1 MHVIDTEAGPRGWRD
16 LLGPAH
22 LGSMVVLAGGVALYA
37 TNIYLT
43 ASLLPS
49 AVEDIGGDRFF
60 AWATTIFLVASVASA
75 VLVSRLLALVGPR
88 AAYLVAIAAF
98 TAGTVVCALA
108 PEMWVLLAGRAL
120 QGAGG
125 GLISGLGY
133 ALIRS
138 VLPSGLWTRASALVS
153 AMWGVGTFVGPTV
166 GGAFAQFGS
175 WRLAFVALAVLGVG
189 IAALVPRYIVGGRP
203 ESTGETVPVVS
214 MVLLSAAALVMSV
227 AGVAGS
233 GTGTAVGVAAALV
246 LLAVFVGYERAR
258 GGSVLPSVTFA
269 RGGTLKWTY
278 LTIGFLAVASTAETF
293 VPLFGQRL
301 GGLAPLMAGFLG
313 AALAIG
319 WTLGEV
325 ASAGAHRART
335 VRAIVVAGGA
345 AVIAGFAALAMC
357 QRSDAP
363 GSVIWLWAVALAV
376 VGAGIGA
383 AWPHLAAFAMASSE
397 DPVQGA
403 RAASAINTVQLVS
416 NAVGSAIAGVLVNL
430 GTSTTGSARLLYGV
444 FAAIAV
450 LGVLT
455 AMRATRPR
463 ARPGR

>member
-1 MHVIDTEAGPRGWRD
+1 
-16 LLGPAH
+16 
-22 LGSMVVLAGGVALYA
+22 MVVLAGGVALYA

-49 AVEDIGGDRFF
+49 AVDDIGGDRFF

-88 AAYLVAIAAF
+88 TAYLVAIAAF
-98 TAGTVVCALA
+98 TSGTVVCALA

-175 WRLAFVALAVLGVG
+175 WRLAFVALAVLGLA
-189 IAALVPRYIVGGRP
+189 IAAMVPRYIVGGRP

-214 MVLLSAAALVMSV
+214 MLLLSAAALVMSV

-233 GTGTAVGVAAALV
+233 GAGTAVGVAVALA
-246 LLAVFVGYERAR
+246 LLALFVGYERIR
-258 GGSVLPSVTFA
+258 GGRVLPSATFV
-269 RGGTLKWTY
+269 RGGALKWTY

-301 GGLAPLMAGFLG
+301 GGLTPLAAGFLG
-313 AALAIG
+313 AALAVG
-319 WTLGEV
+319 WTLGEM

-335 VRAIVVAGGA
+335 VRAVVVGGGA
-345 AVIAGFAALAMC
+345 AVVAGFTALAMF
-357 QRSDAP
+357 QRADAP
-363 GSVIWLWAVALAV
+363 GPVIGLWAVALAV
-376 VGAGIGA
+376 VGAGIGV
-383 AWPHLAAFAMASSE
+383 AWPHLSVFAMSSSR

-416 NAVGSAIAGVLVNL
+416 NALGSAVAGVLVNL
-430 GTSTTGSARLLYGV
+430 GTTMTGSARLLFGV
-444 FAAIAV
+444 FAVVAV
-450 LGVLT
+450 GAVVSAARCT
-455 AMRATRPR
+455 APA
-463 ARPGR
+463 AKS